1 MKRFAGIC
9 LLAVTASSMT
19 GCGWL
24 WGGKDGYFRDRGSDY
39 QEARPTPAMQLP
51 EGAQTK
57 HLDPL
62 LPIPHRIA
70 SAETGG
76 KYQVPRPQP
85 LQVNAQTGD
94 FSVQKSGPLSW
105 VVAQRIPAQVW
116 PIAQQFFESNGFVIV
131 EERPHL
137 GEFTT
142 QWQSPGELNA
152 ELAQR
157 VWSADKPHVMQMS
170 FRVRIEPG
178 VQRNSSEVFIDQ
190 AKRSTAS
197 STASSWTDGTT
208 TGAEAQVLLTEL
220 NSYLTDRHEQGDS
233 FSLLASKTYDTPKR
247 VALIDSGNGVKVLRL
262 DATYDRAWSSVGRA
276 LSAASIQ
283 VNDLNRSTGL
293 YYIDLAQKAQQDEP
307 GFFKRLFSSKKK
319 TAEPTSTELYL
330 LRLTAINHQV
340 FVSVER
346 DLNTLAPAA
355 VSERVLEQVRTYLD

>member
-1 MKRFAGIC
+1 MKRFAGIS
-9 LLAVTASSMT
+9 LLVVAASSMT

-24 WGGKDGYFRDRGSDY
+24 WGGDGYFRDRGGDY
-39 QEARPTPAMQLP
+39 QTARPAPVMQLL
-51 EGAQTK
+51 EGAQAK
-57 HLDPL
+57 HMDPL

-70 SAETGG
+70 SAETEG
-76 KYQVPRPQP
+76 KYQVPRPEP
-85 LQVNAQTGD
+85 LPVSAFAGD

-116 PIAQQFFESNGFVIV
+116 PVAQQFFESNGFIIA

-142 QWQSPGELNA
+142 QWQAPSELNPA
-152 ELAQR
+152 LAQQ
-157 VWSADKPHVMQMS
+157 VWSAGKPHVMQMS

-220 NSYLTDRHEQGDS
+220 NRHLTERHEQGDS
-233 FSLLASKTYDTPKR
+233 FSLVASKTYDTPKR
-247 VALIDSGNGVKVLRL
+247 VALIDGGNGVKVLRL
-262 DATYDRAWSSVGRA
+262 DATFDRAWSSVGRA
-276 LSAASIQ
+276 LNAADIQ
-283 VNDLNRSTGL
+283 VDDLNRSTGL
-293 YYIDLAQKAQQDEP
+293 YYIDLAQKAQHSEP

-319 TAEPTSTELYL
+319 AAKQASSELYL
-330 LRLTAINHQV
+330 VRLTAINHQV
-340 FVSVER
+340 FVSLER
-346 DLNTLAPAA
+346 DLDTLAASD
-355 VSERVLEQVRTYLD
+355 VSERVLEQIRAYLD

>member
-9 LLAVTASSMT
+9 MLAVTASSLT

-24 WGGKDGYFRDRGSDY
+24 MGENGYFRDRGGDY
-39 QEARPTPAMQLP
+39 LEARPAPAMQLP
-51 EGAQTK
+51 EGAQVK

-70 SAETGG
+70 SAEQT
-76 KYQVPRPQP
+76 KQYKVPRPQALP
-85 LQVNAQTGD
+85 TNVLAGD

-116 PIAQQFFESNGFVIV
+116 PVAQQFFEDNGFKIA

-142 QWQSPGELNA
+142 QWQAPNELNA
-152 ELAQR
+152 DLARQ
-157 VWSADKPHVMQMS
+157 VWGASVPANVQMS

-190 AKRSTAS
+190 AQRSSSNIDNTA
-197 STASSWTDGTT
+197 WTDSTT
-208 TGAEAQVLLTEL
+208 TGAQASSLLTAL
-220 NSYLTDRHEQGDS
+220 NSYLTQRNAEGES

-247 VALIDSGNGVKVLRL
+247 VALIDGGNGVKVLRL
-262 DATYDRAWSSVGRA
+262 DATFDRAWSSVGRA
-276 LSAASIQ
+276 LSAADIA
-283 VNDLNRSTGL
+283 VDDLNRSTGL
-293 YYIDLAQKAQQDEP
+293 YYIDLAQGAKKDEP

-319 TAEPTSTELYL
+319 APEKLSKERYI
-330 LRLTAINHQV
+330 LRLTAINQQV

-346 DLNTLAPAA
+346 DLDTLAPVD
-355 VSERVLEQVRTYLD
+355 VSERILEQVRSHLD

>member
-24 WGGKDGYFRDRGSDY
+24 WGGDGYFRDRGSDY
-39 QEARPTPAMQLP
+39 LEARPTPEMQLP
-51 EGAQTK
+51 QGTQSK

-70 SAETGG
+70 SAEVDG
-76 KYQVPRPQP
+76 KYQVPRPQSLP
-85 LQVNAQTGD
+85 VSTQAGD

-116 PIAQQFFESNGFVIV
+116 PVAQQFFENNGFIIA

-152 ELAQR
+152 VLAQQ

-178 VQRNSSEVFIDQ
+178 VQRNSSEIFIDQ
-190 AKRSTAS
+190 AQRRSAS
-197 STASSWTDGTT
+197 SSASAWTDGTT
-208 TGAEAQVLLTEL
+208 TGAEARVLLTEL
-220 NSYLTDRHEQGDS
+220 NKYLTERHQQGDS

-247 VALIDSGNGVKVLRL
+247 VALIDGGNGVKVLRL
-262 DATYDRAWSSVGRA
+262 DASFDRAWSSIGRA
-276 LSAASIQ
+276 LSAADIR

-293 YYIDLAQKAQQDEP
+293 YYIDLAQKAKQDEP
-307 GFFKRLFSSKKK
+307 GFFKRVFSSKKK
-319 TAEPTSTELYL
+319 VAEQVSTELYL
-330 LRLTAINHQV
+330 LRLTAINNQV

-346 DLNTLAPAA
+346 DLDTLAPAA
-355 VSERVLEQVRTYLD
+355 VSERVLEQLRSHLD

>member
-9 LLAVTASSMT
+9 VLAVIASSVT

-24 WGGKDGYFRDRGSDY
+24 MGKDGYFRDRGGDY
-39 QEARPTPAMQLP
+39 LEARPTPVMQLP
-51 EGAQTK
+51 AGTQAK

-62 LPIPHRIA
+62 LPIPHRITA
-70 SAETGG
+70 AAPTDDY
-76 KYQVPRPQP
+76 KVPRPQALP
-85 LQVNAQTGD
+85 ASAFSGD

-116 PIAQQFFESNGFVIV
+116 PVAQQFFESNGFIIA

-142 QWQSPGELNA
+142 QWQAPSELNPA
-152 ELAQR
+152 LAQQ
-157 VWSADKPHVMQMS
+157 VWSAGKPHVMQMS

-220 NSYLTDRHEQGDS
+220 NRHLTERHEQGDS
-233 FSLLASKTYDTPKR
+233 FSLVASKTYDTPKR
-247 VALIDSGNGVKVLRL
+247 VALIDGGNGVKVLRL
-262 DATYDRAWSSVGRA
+262 D
-276 LSAASIQ
+276 
-283 VNDLNRSTGL
+283 
-293 YYIDLAQKAQQDEP
+293 
-307 GFFKRLFSSKKK
+307 
-319 TAEPTSTELYL
+319 
-330 LRLTAINHQV
+330 
-340 FVSVER
+340 
-346 DLNTLAPAA
+346 
-355 VSERVLEQVRTYLD
+355 